1 MDSSPLGWVP
11 HSDAATTRVTKG
23 RGALLALLR
32 DGTLRMLDMLAWRVR
47 DVQGN
52 RASVAV
58 DSMNSSTPKERI
70 ESWRDRT
77 GAVTVRITGIVEARM
92 EPEGTVTVKRP
103 GH

>member
-1 MDSSPLGWVP
+1 
-11 HSDAATTRVTKG
+11 
-23 RGALLALLR
+23 
-32 DGTLRMLDMLAWRVR
+32 MLDMLAWRVR

-103 GH
+103 GHEDVRIEGYYSEEVKGASNEKN